1 MIKYFCDRCN
11 KEVKG
16 LLADNVKLTP
26 EDLYLRKIDGLELCL
41 ECREL
46 KDKLENNLSEKHRLE
61 RENLNKKFLK

>member
-1 MIKYFCDRCN
+1 MVKYFCDRCN

-26 EDLYLRKIDGLELCL
+26 EDLYLRRVAGLELCF

-46 KDKLENNLSEKHRLE
+46 RNKLEDKLSEKHRLE
-61 RENLNKKFLK
+61 RENLDKEFLK